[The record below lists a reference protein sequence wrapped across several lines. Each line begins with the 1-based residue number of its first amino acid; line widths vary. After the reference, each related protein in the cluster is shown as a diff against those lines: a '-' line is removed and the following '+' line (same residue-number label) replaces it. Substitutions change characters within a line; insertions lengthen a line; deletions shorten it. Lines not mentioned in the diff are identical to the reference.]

1 MKYNSFHQP
10 RRSKAQAF
18 TLIELLVVI
27 AIIAILAA
35 ILFPVFARARENAR
49 RSSCQSNLKQIG
61 LGLLQYNQDYD
72 EKFPVLRGG
81 NSGNNNDGV
90 FSLIQPYVK
99 STQILQC
106 PSETNGPPTDTNSN
120 GNLADENGYSDYA
133 YNLSLGYGQSAPNG
147 GIRGLALAA
156 LTQPVLTVL
165 AADYGYAGSNSG
177 SYSVGTGGVGSVNGP
192 AGLELTTEGAAQRHL
207 ETQNVL
213 FTDGHVKSYKG
224 QTLNQSA
231 TVYNAC
237 TASVAGG
244 AVYPDGGGGCQPGT
258 TIFSGNNPT
267 FNPVP

>member
-1 MKYNSFHQP
+1 MKNSSRP
-10 RRSKAQAF
+10 AF

-61 LGLLQYNQDYD
+61 LGLIQYNQDYD
-72 EKFPVLRGG
+72 EKYPVLRGG

-90 FSLIQPYVK
+90 FSLIQPYLK

-106 PSETNGPPTDTNSN
+106 PSETNPPNASGTGGTLNPN
-120 GNLADENGYSDYA
+120 ADGYSDYA
-133 YNLSLGYGQSAPNG
+133 YNLSLGYSQQENM
-147 GIRGLALAA
+147 RGLALAV
-156 LTQPVLTVL
+156 LTQPVLTIM

-192 AGLELTTEGAAQRHL
+192 ANLELTTEGAAQRHL
-207 ETQNVL
+207 ETQNFL
-213 FTDGHVKSYKG
+213 FTDGHVKAYKG

-237 TASVAGG
+237 TPSVAGG
-244 AVYPDGGGGCQPGT
+244 AVYPGGNCPAAGT
-258 TIFSGNNPT
+258 APLSGSNPT